1 VATTTPAQ
9 NSKAAA
15 PSGSAPGTY
24 AHALAAP
31 TPPPLLA
38 LTQDPRFLVTLRKV
52 SGPAHPVRVAAS
64 EIDFSAQLLAHQ
76 AGVAVIDSAAV
87 VSGVGRLTQKLHVQ
101 FPEVVLIVAG
111 TSGEQGELAAQ
122 IADGSVHRFLA
133 KPVSEQRVRLFVE
146 AAWRRQLETRDTVAV
161 PRAGGPRTLRWALI
175 AAAVAALA
183 AGGAWLA
190 LRHPAPAPAAAGPQ
204 GGNASAS
211 AQAASDPVLEELL
224 TRAAHALAA
233 GALVAPPAENAAD
246 LYREA
251 LKRNARDPRAAN
263 GLEQVIDRLLTE
275 ADAQLQDHHLDAAE
289 QFVDAARA
297 INASHPR
304 VAFLGA
310 QVGAQRERA
319 VLGKAQ
325 RAAAGGDVAAALAV
339 LDDAARGGH
348 RSSLVDEARTQL
360 AQKQVDEHVT
370 DFLARARAALAAGA
384 LLEPPE
390 QNARFYVESAR
401 ALAPND
407 ANVQQARQEFIAR
420 LEGEAHQA
428 LAAANAEQT
437 DKWADAA
444 REAGA
449 DAADVAA
456 LHASAQQL
464 RGGARAD
471 PVARLDALFKERLAQ
486 GHLVEP
492 PADSA
497 RAYLEQLA
505 QAEPA
510 GAATL
515 AARGALEARL
525 LEEARTALKDN
536 NTGATRRWL
545 GEARTLGASPAAISA
560 LEAELN
566 AAANPSRPAVAA
578 PAAAGTAGTAGA
590 PTASAAPAAGAS
602 SLGAAGAAS
611 PENGGSADLGFVN
624 ASALTRTR
632 YVPPQ
637 YPANARERGLE
648 GWVDLQFMVMTDG
661 SLADVAI
668 VGAQPVGVF
677 EQAALEAV
685 RRWHYQPVVQGGA
698 PVMQRA
704 RLRVRFAVQP

>member
-1 VATTTPAQ
+1 MTAVATTTPAQ
-9 NSKAAA
+9 NSKVTA

-24 AHALAAP
+24 AHALAPP

-38 LTQDPRFLVTLRKV
+38 LTQDPRFLVTLKRV
-52 SGPAHPVRVAAS
+52 SDPAHPVRVAAS

-87 VSGVGRLTQKLHVQ
+87 VSGVGKLTQKLHAQ

-111 TSGEQGELAAQ
+111 TSKEQGELAAQ

-161 PRAGGPRTLRWALI
+161 PRAAAPRTLRWALI
-175 AAAVAALA
+175 GAAVAALA
-183 AGGAWLA
+183 AGGAFLA
-190 LRHPAPAPAAAGPQ
+190 LRHPAPATAAAGPQ
-204 GGNASAS
+204 AASAAAS
-211 AQAASDPVLEELL
+211 AQSASDPVLEELL
-224 TRAAHALAA
+224 TRAGRAFAA
-233 GALVAPPAENAAD
+233 GTLVAPPEENAAD

-251 LKRNARDPRAAN
+251 LKRNARDPRAMN

-275 ADAQLQDHHLDAAE
+275 ADAQLQDHHLDVAQ

-304 VAFLGA
+304 VAFLAA
-310 QVGAQRERA
+310 QIGAQRERA

-370 DFLARARAALAAGA
+370 DFLARARAALTAGA

-407 ANVQQARQEFIAR
+407 ANVQQARQELIAR

-428 LAAANAEQT
+428 LAAGNAEQT

-444 REAGA
+444 QESGAEAA
-449 DAADVAA
+449 EVAA

-464 RGGARAD
+464 RGSARAD
-471 PVARLDALFKERLAQ
+471 SVAHLDTLFKERLAQ

-492 PADSA
+492 PTDSA

-510 GAATL
+510 GATTL

-536 NTGATRRWL
+536 KLRRRAA
-545 GEARTLGASPAAISA
+545 GSARRARSA
-560 LEAELN
+560 RAPRPS
-566 AAANPSRPAVAA
+566 ARSRPSSA
-578 PAAAGTAGTAGA
+578 P
-590 PTASAAPAAGAS
+590 P
-602 SLGAAGAAS
+602 
-611 PENGGSADLGFVN
+611 
-624 ASALTRTR
+624 RTR
-632 YVPPQ
+632 H
-637 YPANARERGLE
+637 G
-648 GWVDLQFMVMTDG
+648 
-661 SLADVAI
+661 
-668 VGAQPVGVF
+668 
-677 EQAALEAV
+677 
-685 RRWHYQPVVQGGA
+685 RR
-698 PVMQRA
+698 
-704 RLRVRFAVQP
+704 